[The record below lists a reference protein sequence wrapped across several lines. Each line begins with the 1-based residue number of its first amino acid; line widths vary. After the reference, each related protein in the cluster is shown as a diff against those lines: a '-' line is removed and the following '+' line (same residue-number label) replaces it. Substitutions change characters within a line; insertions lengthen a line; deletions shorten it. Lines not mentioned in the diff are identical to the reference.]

1 MPLPRTRVNRA
12 RNDIPMS
19 GPTGVRLP
27 LYFAGTLSS
36 EARSALE
43 QKLSGA
49 ARKAGAHEVER
60 PLLLNRRCQLLLA
73 HLGAPGRALWPD
85 ELLLLVESLD
95 QSSTSFPAG
104 EFFRIA
110 HLELLPLWAGDAHAR
125 YGSLCHI

>member
-60 PLLLNRRCQLLLA
+60 PLLLDLRCQLLLA
-73 HLGAPGRALWPD
+73 HLGATGRAVWPD
-85 ELLLLVESLD
+85 ELLLVVEAFD
-95 QSSTSFPAG
+95 QPPAPYLSG
-104 EFFRIA
+104 K
-110 HLELLPLWAGDAHAR
+110 
-125 YGSLCHI
+125 